1 VADLSADRFGFGGD
15 QFSVGLAETGGI
27 CVKDRALVCFLLFF
41 VVGVLAPARGQSGG
55 ELRFCLHGEPKT
67 FNPVLVDDEASENIR
82 YLTGGVLIRLN
93 RQSQT
98 PEPVLATSWETSRDR
113 RTITFHLRKDVRFSD
128 GTPFSSEDVAYTMKL
143 LMDPQTHSPT
153 GDAFRSAEGSLEV
166 RTPAPDVAAIT
177 FPAAIAGL
185 DRLFDQVAILSA
197 HSPKKEMAVLGPFFV
212 SDYKPGSYVLLQRN
226 PNYWKR
232 DSQGRALPY
241 LDSVR
246 LDIQRNRDIE
256 LVRFRRGELQL
267 INRLDAEHFD
277 RLRHDNPAAT
287 RNAGTGL
294 DAEEFWFNESPSAPL
309 PEYKKAW
316 FRMIEFRKAV
326 STAINRADLC
336 RIAYGGYAKPAY
348 GPVSP
353 SNHFWFNS
361 ALAAPKYDPKGALA
375 RLTRAGFRYEN
386 EVLKDPAGNRVE
398 FNLITN
404 SGNAA
409 REKMSMMIQQDLGQ
423 VGIKVN
429 VVTLDFPSLIE
440 RMTRT
445 FDYDACLLGLVNTD
459 LDPDSQMTVWLSSG
473 ENHQWNP
480 GQKTPA
486 TAWEADIDKLMREQ
500 ASAQTE
506 KERKASFDRVQQI
519 VAEQQPFIYLINK
532 DVLLAVSPALLGAAP
547 ALLNPQA
554 FWNVETLR
562 LAPGTEL
569 GAQR

>member
-1 VADLSADRFGFGGD
+1 MKDHSLRCLS
-15 QFSVGLAETGGI
+15 L
-27 CVKDRALVCFLLFF
+27 FLLM
-41 VVGVLAPARGQSGG
+41 GVFAPARGQSGG
-55 ELRFCLHGEPKT
+55 ELHFCLHGEPKT
-67 FNPVLVDDEASENIR
+67 FNPVLVDDEASENVR

-93 RQSQT
+93 RQSQAL
-98 PEPVLATSWETSRDR
+98 EPALATSWEISRDR
-113 RTITFHLRKDVRFSD
+113 RTITFHLRKDLHFSD
-128 GTPFSSEDVAYTMKL
+128 GTPFAAEDVAYTMKL

-153 GDAFRSAEGSLEV
+153 GDAFRSGEGSLEV
-166 RTPAPDVAAIT
+166 RTPAADLVVIT
-177 FPAAIAGL
+177 FPAPIAGL
-185 DRLFDQVAILSA
+185 DRLFDQVSILSA

-212 SDYKPGSYVLLQRN
+212 SDYKPGSYVLLARN

-232 DSQGRALPY
+232 DAQGHALPY

-267 INRLDAEHFD
+267 INRLDAEQFE

-294 DAEEFWFNESPSAPL
+294 DAEEFWFNESPTAPL
-309 PEYKKAW
+309 SEYKKAW
-316 FRMIEFRKAV
+316 FRMTEFRQAV
-326 STAINRADLC
+326 SLAINRADLC
-336 RIAYGGYAKPAY
+336 RIVYGGYAKPAY

-361 ALAAPKYDPKGALA
+361 SLEYRKYDPKGALA
-375 RLTRAGFRYEN
+375 MLTRAGFRYEN
-386 EVLKDPAGNRVE
+386 EVLKDSAGNRVE

-409 REKMSMMIQQDLGQ
+409 REKMSVMIQQDLLQ

-445 FDYDACLLGLVNTD
+445 LEYDACLLGLVNTD

-480 GQKTPA
+480 NQKTPA
-486 TAWEADIDKLMREQ
+486 TSWEAEIDKLMKEQ
-500 ASAQTE
+500 ASARTDE
-506 KERKASFDRVQQI
+506 ERKVKFDRVQQI

-532 DVLLAVSPALLGAAP
+532 DVLLAVSPALVGTAP
-547 ALLNPQA
+547 VVLNPQA
-554 FWNVETLR
+554 FWNAETLR

-569 GAQR
+569 GAQK